1 LEAPPDFGSPD
12 QGIAFR
18 AFLDRVNSFGMSPS
32 SDLHDALAIAFS
44 AESFRGRN
52 SKSGSPTP
60 VSSITALIGTILADN
75 RVSELGRQSSFDWV
89 SFLDVS
95 GLDQWSEDKPE
106 TVPTDAVADDAV
118 ILSIGAYAG
127 PYGEPRPTFDAL
139 AFAWALL
146 VSDPDLGDRIRK
158 LGGDPDEFALQ
169 LRAEIGWQ
177 IDSTGESVAGGDT
190 AIVTDKLRTLTD
202 APAEV
207 DLLNRK
213 PLAESLATRL
223 RTTRADDP
231 QTSFLLHVDGPWGSG
246 KSTLLNFLQDELES
260 DSLVVYFNAWRE
272 QRSGPPWWG
281 MLSTLRRTAVAD
293 GGWGYRFRESMAM
306 IKGLG
311 ARFWFAIVLAVI
323 VIGALFAWATG
334 GARDLDALGRVAS
347 SLAAIIALGAT
358 VWALVVRLGRSRAP
372 GSLSSATRYLKN
384 QADPM
389 QAIADRFNTVVD
401 LVGKPVVLFVDD
413 LDRCSGS
420 YVVEFLE
427 AVQTLVRETPRTP
440 GSMAPHFVV
449 AADGRWIRASY
460 EHEYADFVD
469 VVSYPG
475 RPLGYLFLDKAFQLS
490 TTLPAIDEKQR
501 RLYWDQ
507 LLRIDPDDGGANVHE
522 APTIARTLLRDA
534 TTDADILDLVAQRGE
549 DDPVL
554 LSALRGE
561 AVKRMAEPSF
571 VSSSEHALREYS
583 DLLDPNPRAMKR
595 FVNAYGVERALR
607 TIEGRMPRPDQLARW
622 VIVELRWPLLADVL
636 RQDPDAVWMIGSD
649 PQALLDSDRNMLTG
663 AVSLIDDPDVV
674 RTILDADP
682 RYGLPLD
689 AAGIVASAGL
699 PENLAKQREPEASG
713 GSEA

>member
-1 LEAPPDFGSPD
+1 MAPSPEA
-12 QGIAFR
+12 R
-18 AFLDRVNSFGMSPS
+18 N
-32 SDLHDALAIAFS
+32 ALAIAFS
-44 AESFRGRN
+44 AESFRVAQT
-52 SKSGSPTP
+52 K
-60 VSSITALIGTILADN
+60 TALITPIASDTALFGSMFADE
-75 RVSELGRQSSFDWV
+75 RISELGTQAGVEWNEMVRS
-89 SFLDVS
+89 S
-95 GLDQWSEDKPE
+95 GLAGWLADPSR
-106 TVPTDAVADDAV
+106 TVASDAVVDESV
-118 ILSIGAYAG
+118 MSSVEAYAVTFG
-127 PYGEPRPTFDAL
+127 DTRPTFDARAL
-139 AFAWALL
+139 AWGLIT
-146 VSDPDLGDRIRK
+146 SDVELGDRIRK
-158 LGGDPDEFALQ
+158 AGGDPDEFAGL
-169 LRAEIGWQ
+169 LRAEMEAEPAS
-177 IDSTGESVAGGDT
+177 DSGPDT
-190 AIVTDKLRTLTD
+190 VSTYVTDKLRTLTD

-223 RTTRADDP
+223 RTTRTDDP

-246 KSTLLNFLQDELES
+246 KSTLLNFLQDELEE

-281 MLSTLRRTAVAD
+281 MLSALRRSAVTD
-293 GGWGYRFRESMAM
+293 GGWRYRFRESIAVL
-306 IKGLG
+306 KGLG
-311 ARFWFAIVLAVI
+311 ARFWFAIVLAVV

-347 SLAAIIALGAT
+347 SLAAIVALGAT

-401 LVGKPVVLFVDD
+401 LVGMPVVIFVDD
-413 LDRCSGS
+413 LDRCSGR

-475 RPLGYLFLDKAFQLS
+475 RPLGYLFLDKAFQLT
-490 TTLPAIDEKQR
+490 TTLPAIDENQR
-501 RLYWDQ
+501 RRYWEQ
-507 LLRIDPDDGGANVHE
+507 LLRVEPDRRGASVDE
-522 APTIARTLLRDA
+522 APTIARSILGNA
-534 TTDADILDLVAQRGE
+534 TTDADILDLVDAQGA

-554 LSALRGE
+554 LSALRAE
-561 AVKRMAEPSF
+561 AVKLMAQPST
-571 VSSSEHALREYS
+571 VSSTEHALRGYA

-607 TIEGRMPRPDQLARW
+607 TIEGRRPDSSQLARW
-622 VIVELRWPLLADVL
+622 VIVELRWPVLADML
-636 RQDPDAVWMIGSD
+636 RRDPDAVWMVGSD
-649 PQALLDSDRNMLTG
+649 PRALVDSDRDRIAG
-663 AVSLIDDPDVV
+663 VVDLIDDRDVK
-674 RTILDADP
+674 RTILDPDP
-682 RYGLPLD
+682 RYGYPLD
-689 AAGIVASAGL
+689 APGIVASAGL
-699 PENLAKQREPEASG
+699 PKGSTKYGEPEAWG

>member
-1 LEAPPDFGSPD
+1 LEQPPDFGSSD
-12 QGIAFR
+12 QPEPFDSFWR
-18 AFLDRVNSFGMSPS
+18 EVDSFGMTPSPEART
-32 SDLHDALAIAFS
+32 ALAIAFS
-44 AESFRGRN
+44 AESFRAAQT
-52 SKSGSPTP
+52 K
-60 VSSITALIGTILADN
+60 IALITPIAPDAALFGSVFADERISGLGTQSGVVWNVMVNSSDLQGWLADPTGS
-75 RVSELGRQSSFDWV
+75 VASDA
-89 SFLDVS
+89 DV
-95 GLDQWSEDKPE
+95 
-106 TVPTDAVADDAV
+106 DASVTRSV
-118 ILSIGAYAG
+118 EVYAATF
-127 PYGEPRPTFDAL
+127 GEMRPTFDA
-139 AFAWALL
+139 WALAWGL
-146 VSDPDLGDRIRK
+146 LASDVELGDRIRK
-158 LGGDPDEFALQ
+158 AGGDPDEFAGLI
-169 LRAEIGWQ
+169 RAEMEAEP
-177 IDSTGESVAGGDT
+177 DADGESGT
-190 AIVTDKLRTLTD
+190 AAPYATDKLRTLTD

-246 KSTLLNFLQDELES
+246 KSTLLNFLQDELER

-281 MLSTLRRTAVAD
+281 MLSTLRRAAVAD
-293 GGWGYRFRESMAM
+293 GGRGYRFRELVAM

-311 ARFWFAIVLAVI
+311 ARFWFAIVLAVV

-334 GARDLDALGRVAS
+334 GALDLDALGRVAS
-347 SLAAIIALGAT
+347 SLAAIVALGAT

-401 LVGKPVVLFVDD
+401 LVGKPVVMFVDD

-475 RPLGYLFLDKAFQLS
+475 KPLGYLFLDKAFQL
-490 TTLPAIDEKQR
+490 TTNLPAIDENQR
-501 RLYWDQ
+501 RRYWEQ
-507 LLRIDPDDGGANVHE
+507 LLRIEPDRGGVSVDE
-522 APTIARTLLRDA
+522 APTMARSILGNA
-534 TTDADILDLVAQRGE
+534 TTDANILDLVDAQGV

-554 LSALRGE
+554 LSALRAE
-561 AVKRMAEPSF
+561 AVRRMAQPST
-571 VSSSEHALREYS
+571 VSSTEHALREYA

-607 TIEGRMPRPDQLARW
+607 TIEGRRPDSNQLARW
-622 VIVELRWPLLADVL
+622 VIVELRWPVLASVL
-636 RQDPDAVWMIGSD
+636 RRDPEAVWMVGSD
-649 PQALLDSDRNMLTG
+649 PQALVDSDRERLTG
-663 AVSLIDDPDVV
+663 VVGLIDDPDVV
-674 RTILDADP
+674 RTILDPDP
-682 RYGLPLD
+682 RYGIPLD

-699 PENLAKQREPEASG
+699 RELPTT
-713 GSEA
+713 